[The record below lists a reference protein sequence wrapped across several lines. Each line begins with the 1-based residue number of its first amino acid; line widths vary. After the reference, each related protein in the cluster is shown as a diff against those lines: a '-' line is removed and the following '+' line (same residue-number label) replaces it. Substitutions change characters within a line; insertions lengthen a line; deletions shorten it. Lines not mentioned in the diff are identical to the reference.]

1 MKDVNAQKSPKIFA
15 IALVSRTLLLC
26 TVPSIV
32 CALAGRWIDHKL
44 DLHWP
49 VATLGGLILALGIV
63 YRLVLREA
71 ERYRA
76 FFS

>member
-1 MKDVNAQKSPKIFA
+1 MKDVNAQKSAKIFA

-26 TVPSIV
+26 TVPSV
-32 CALAGRWIDHKL
+32 VFALAGRWIDHKL

-49 VATLGGLILALGIV
+49 VATLVGLVLALVVV

-71 ERYRA
+71 DRYRA